1 MLIEYFKS
9 PSRVIA
15 LESRPGGSL
24 LVAFAEALS
33 RSGYSHNAG
42 GCHLR
47 AAEHFLYWAHREG
60 ISVTN
65 FSDVTFER
73 FAAHL
78 DDCQCYGLR
87 RASQVKTL
95 YSVQLFLDIGVRVER
110 APSSVLA
117 IEHGGNEL
125 FSAFCRWMRQ
135 HRGTSDLTLYNY
147 GNSLK
152 SLLKVV
158 GNDPGKLD
166 AAYLRQFILDQSYLK
181 GSKAAQRCTTAL
193 RMFIR
198 FLIAEGKCVSSL
210 QEAVPT
216 VAQWRLSS
224 LPKYLQADEVERI
237 IASCNLQLAV
247 GKRDRAILLLLARLG
262 LRAGDVLRL
271 RISDIDWKGA
281 SMAVSGKGRR
291 QTLLPL
297 TQEVGQAIVDYLQ
310 QARPKI
316 SDDTLFIRTRAPF
329 RGFANHCA
337 ISVIVE
343 RAMRRSGISCPS
355 RGAAHLFRHS
365 AATSMLRNGASLQ
378 EIAAVLR
385 HRSIE
390 TTQIYAKV
398 DITALRQVAQTWPGE
413 QPC

>member
-1 MLIEYFKS
+1 MLAE
-9 PSRVIA
+9 
-15 LESRPGGSL
+15 
-24 LVAFAEALS
+24 FAHALS
-33 RSGYSHNAG
+33 RSGYSNNAG

-47 AAEHFLYWAHREG
+47 AAEHFLYWAHREA
-60 ISVTN
+60 ISVTD

-78 DDCQCYGLR
+78 DGCQCYGLR
-87 RASQVKTL
+87 RSSQVKTL
-95 YSVQLFLDIGVRVER
+95 YSVQLFLDIGVCLKRT
-110 APSSVLA
+110 APSVLDMD
-117 IEHGGNEL
+117 HSGNEL
-125 FSAFCRWMRQ
+125 FPAFCRWMRQ
-135 HRGTSDLTLYNY
+135 YRGTSELTLYNY

-158 GNDPGKLD
+158 GNDPSKLD
-166 AAYLRQFILDQSYLK
+166 ALQLRQFILDQSHRK
-181 GSKAAQRCTTAL
+181 GSKAAQRCTNAL

-198 FLIAEGKCVSSL
+198 FLIAEGKCSHSL
-210 QEAVPT
+210 LEAVPA

-237 IASCNLQLAV
+237 IASCNLQLPV
-247 GKRDRAILLLLARLG
+247 GKRDRAVLLLLARLG
-262 LRAGDVLRL
+262 LRAGDVLRM

-281 SMAVSGKGRR
+281 SISVSGKGRR

-316 SDDTLFIRTRAPF
+316 SDDTLFIRSRAPF
-329 RGFANHCA
+329 RAFANHCA

-343 RAMRRSGISCPS
+343 RAMSRSGIPCPS

-398 DITALRQVAQTWPGE
+398 DITALRQVVQSWPGE